1 MHTPLKSGAIPNPT
15 KDVDMQTTFQT
26 IAAQTKRLTIAAF
39 ATGAMLAAGYANAG
53 VTGLNQP
60 GLMDAVHADVIY
72 VHAFHADAGQVK
84 LDGGMMQKVK
94 AMAEGSSAASEQSE
108 AASEAREQV
117 ANEIVRTLRAKG
129 LNAVRSDAPVPANV
143 NAVVI
148 DGDFR
153 KIDEGS
159 GRRRLLVGL
168 GAGKSQVVTQVR
180 ISYQPANGVP
190 VPLQSFNADANSGHM
205 PGIAETAGA
214 GAVAGHV
221 AMAAAAGTG
230 VHGVSEVKHD
240 TIHADAT
247 RLGDAIGQQVAA
259 ASEVEGWMAVQP
271 AI

>member
-1 MHTPLKSGAIPNPT
+1 MTNPT
-15 KDVDMQTTFQT
+15 KDVEMQTTFQT

-60 GLMDAVHADVIY
+60 GLMESVQADVIY
-72 VHAFHADAGQVK
+72 VHAFHADAGQVQ

-94 AMAEGSSAASEQSE
+94 TMATGGSAASEQSE
-108 AASEAREQV
+108 AAAEAREQV
-117 ANEIVRTLRAKG
+117 ADEIVRTLRAKG
-129 LNAVRSDAPVPANV
+129 LNAVRSDAPAPAGV
-143 NAVVI
+143 NAVIV

-159 GRRRLLVGL
+159 GRRRLLIGL

-180 ISYQPANGVP
+180 ISYKPANGVA
-190 VPLQSFNADANSGHM
+190 VPLQTFNADADSGHM
-205 PGIAETAGA
+205 PGVAETAGA

-221 AMAAAAGTG
+221 AVAAAAGSG
-230 VHGVSEVKHD
+230 VHGVSEVRHD
-240 TIHADAT
+240 SIHADAT
-247 RLGDAIGQQVAA
+247 RLGDSIGQQVAA
-259 ASEVEGWMAVQP
+259 ASEVEGWVAVRP